1 MKGIDGIVTHKA
13 SIPNHFQQVDTFTT
27 EVLKQLWKVYS
38 VSKTSVDHGRRLENL
53 FWRIWSS
60 ERTGRAFSG
69 AVVSAIFMR
78 IHRAEENI
86 IPPYRA
92 RQPSPIATPAV
103 AIKNISPR
111 DQPAQSPGTLV
122 TPPTTAKYS
131 KEYAFPTPPR
141 TECPPTPPPS
151 PVPNS
156 MQFATHSWLSKQPEL
171 SQLTLSLQKTLQN
184 PLPSPPVLQSPVVLL
199 AAPLAM
205 TLSPV
210 PASPKKIRSS
220 PSPNPIMTLDT
231 VPETKAEHRPEAMYA
246 VEETATAP
254 PAVKKDS
261 ISTQPVKKSTKVTP
275 PVTSGI
281 TTAIAAVV
289 EADRSKLDKTD
300 FSTSY
305 KSNDSR
311 GSRNGGTT
319 RVPTVRS
326 ALRNKTTRVA
336 GGKKVVGR
344 KPKGLAPPVR
354 RNTVEAEDDVEEVED
369 FTEPAAPPVK
379 VAKPEVEMEKK
390 TARSEKKVEVEK
402 RVEVEKSTTKSSAAV
417 AAAEKTSS
425 KEKTPSKTQDKAPEK
440 LNKLPTAT
448 LLKTV
453 APAAPTAAPAPTK
466 RVASTSGIAAQ
477 IAAAEQSKQAK
488 PRPAT
493 GGWIVDPDF
502 RSKFNI
508 DQKLKLS
515 QALPTTAV
523 STEFA
528 FSESVA
534 SRASIRGEMASLA
547 GSVASGT
554 SAAGSAASS
563 FGEFSKAAAAAA
575 SRPVLPRQKSQL
587 TLLIE
592 SARNSQGK
600 EGKMEKEEK
609 KDIKGKGKETLTKV
623 ESSGRGKG
631 KGRTDHL

>member
-1 MKGIDGIVTHKA
+1 MA
-13 SIPNHFQQVDTFTT
+13 
-27 EVLKQLWKVYS
+27 
-38 VSKTSVDHGRRLENL
+38 
-53 FWRIWSS
+53 
-60 ERTGRAFSG
+60 
-69 AVVSAIFMR
+69 
-78 IHRAEENI
+78 
-86 IPPYRA
+86 
-92 RQPSPIATPAV
+92 
-103 AIKNISPR
+103 
-111 DQPAQSPGTLV
+111 
-122 TPPTTAKYS
+122 
-131 KEYAFPTPPR
+131 
-141 TECPPTPPPS
+141 
-151 PVPNS
+151 
-156 MQFATHSWLSKQPEL
+156 
-171 SQLTLSLQKTLQN
+171 
-184 PLPSPPVLQSPVVLL
+184 
-199 AAPLAM
+199 
-205 TLSPV
+205 LSPV
-210 PASPKKIRSS
+210 PASPKKLRSS

-231 VPETKAEHRPEAMYA
+231 VPETKAEHKPEVVYA
-246 VEETATAP
+246 VGEAVAALAAVTKDPMPTKPATK
-254 PAVKKDS
+254 PA
-261 ISTQPVKKSTKVTP
+261 KVAS

-281 TTAIAAVV
+281 TTAIAAVIK
-289 EADRSKLDKTD
+289 ADRSKVDKTD

-319 RVPTVRS
+319 KVPTVRS
-326 ALRNKTTRVA
+326 ALRNKAGRVA

-344 KPKGLAPPVR
+344 KLKGLAPPVR
-354 RNTVEAEDDVEEVED
+354 RNTVEADDDVEEVED
-369 FTEPAAPPVK
+369 FTEPAAPPAK
-379 VAKPEVEMEKK
+379 VAKPEVEVEKK
-390 TARSEKKVEVEK
+390 AEKSEKKAEVEK
-402 RVEVEKSTTKSSAAV
+402 APAKSSAKA

-425 KEKTPSKTQDKAPEK
+425 KEKAPSKAQGKAPEK
-440 LNKLPTAT
+440 FNKLPTAT

-453 APAAPTAAPAPTK
+453 APAASTAAPAPAK

-488 PRPAT
+488 PRAAT

-563 FGEFSKAAAAAA
+563 FGEFSKAAAA

-609 KDIKGKGKETLTKV
+609 KDTKGKGKETSAKV

-631 KGRTDHL
+631 KGRVR

>member
-1 MKGIDGIVTHKA
+1 
-13 SIPNHFQQVDTFTT
+13 
-27 EVLKQLWKVYS
+27 
-38 VSKTSVDHGRRLENL
+38 
-53 FWRIWSS
+53 
-60 ERTGRAFSG
+60 
-69 AVVSAIFMR
+69 
-78 IHRAEENI
+78 
-86 IPPYRA
+86 
-92 RQPSPIATPAV
+92 
-103 AIKNISPR
+103 
-111 DQPAQSPGTLV
+111 
-122 TPPTTAKYS
+122 
-131 KEYAFPTPPR
+131 
-141 TECPPTPPPS
+141 
-151 PVPNS
+151 

-184 PLPSPPVLQSPVVLL
+184 PLPSPPVVQSPVVLL

-205 TLSPV
+205 ALSPV
-210 PASPKKIRSS
+210 PASPKKLRSS

-231 VPETKAEHRPEAMYA
+231 VPETKAEHKPEAVGA
-246 VEETATAP
+246 VGVADA
-254 PAVKKDS
+254 AVAAMAKDPMP
-261 ISTQPVKKSTKVTP
+261 TKPVTKP
-275 PVTSGI
+275 GKAASPVTSGI
-281 TTAIAAVV
+281 TTAIAAVIK
-289 EADRSKLDKTD
+289 ADRSKVDKTD

-319 RVPTVRS
+319 KVPTVRS
-326 ALRNKTTRVA
+326 ALRNKAGRVA

-344 KPKGLAPPVR
+344 KLKGLAPPVR
-354 RNTVEAEDDVEEVED
+354 RNTVEADDDVEEVED
-369 FTEPAAPPVK
+369 FTEPAAPPAK
-379 VAKPEVEMEKK
+379 VVKPEVEVEKK
-390 TARSEKKVEVEK
+390 AEKSQKSEKKVEVEK
-402 RVEVEKSTTKSSAAV
+402 APAKSSAKA

-425 KEKTPSKTQDKAPEK
+425 KEKAPSKAQGKAPEK
-440 LNKLPTAT
+440 FNKLPTAT

-453 APAAPTAAPAPTK
+453 APAASTAAPAPAK
-466 RVASTSGIAAQ
+466 RVATTSGIAAQ

-488 PRPAT
+488 PRAAT

-534 SRASIRGEMASLA
+534 SRSSIRGETASLA

-563 FGEFSKAAAAAA
+563 FGEFSKAAAA

-609 KDIKGKGKETLTKV
+609 KDIKGRGKETSAKV

-631 KGRTDHL
+631 KGRVQ